1 MVDHYSNMM
10 EQNAHNR
17 LLVMVV
23 VQWLEAVYS
32 NRNNVLCHISRNAQC
47 SDSVILLSLRSI
59 PQSAIFNCQVDL
71 LIESKAKQNKS
82 GADREVGEGI
92 GFGAE

>member
-1 MVDHYSNMM
+1 MVVHYSNMM
-10 EQNAHNR
+10 QQNAHNR
-17 LLVMVV
+17 LLMMVV

-32 NRNNVLCHISRNAQC
+32 NRNNALCHISRNAQC
-47 SDSVILLSLRSI
+47 SAEAILRSLRSI
-59 PQSAIFNCQVDL
+59 PQSAIFNCQIDL
-71 LIESKAKQNKS
+71 LIESMAKQNKS